1 MKPTVFSRLLV
12 SNFRQVGCTDG
23 PSLCKFMQ
31 CHALMIQ
38 QKQSASFLAWPCF
51 LTVPQHARSHGAPP
65 WVRARE
71 GCGGSGNLHPT
82 ASLGQGLVTPGLGLK
97 WGSQLAGIGG
107 PDRCIGALRAPA
119 FRRGSKVSTYLPC
132 TTTLLPLK
140 GRLPWSNSLS
150 TSFSSLRG
158 FSMCLHLCPQKLF
171 SAQCRCFR
179 FM

>member
-1 MKPTVFSRLLV
+1 MSLISDKLDVHTGLV
-12 SNFRQVGCTDG
+12 YA
-23 PSLCKFMQ
+23 SLCNVMHWWYSRRGVPAF
-31 CHALMIQ
+31 LLGL
-38 QKQSASFLAWPCF
+38 ASWPCPSM
-51 LTVPQHARSHGAPP
+51 LGAMGPPP
-65 WVRARE
+65 WVRAGE

-97 WGSQLAGIGG
+97 WGSQLAGIGD
-107 PDRCIGALRAPA
+107 PDRRIGALRAPA
-119 FRRGSKVSTYLPC
+119 FRGGSKVSTYLPC

-140 GRLPWSNSLS
+140 GGLPWSNSLS
-150 TSFSSLRG
+150 TSFSCLRG